1 MNSILKKR
9 RFVCFLLSLLCMSSF
24 VVAQNVIAVLDK
36 AASIYE
42 ESNGLTVYFTMSL
55 RSEKQQ
61 VSEGFDGVIN
71 IKGGKFVLKTPDM
84 VVWFDGKSQ
93 WTYLEK
99 NEEVSVTTPNEE
111 EVQMVNPTMFLR
123 SYKKGFKVAYKG
135 ESTAFNGKTCLDIEL
150 TPKKK
155 SDIDVIILQIEKKSN
170 IPASITIETKQG
182 ICSTIRIGQMKTGVN
197 QPDSYFVFD
206 EKEYPNV
213 EIVDLR

>member
-24 VVAQNVIAVLDK
+24 VVAQNVIAVLYK

-71 IKGGKFVLKTPDM
+71 IKGEKFVLKTPDM

-111 EVQMVNPTMFLR
+111 EVMNLFT
-123 SYKKGFKVAYKG
+123 
-135 ESTAFNGKTCLDIEL
+135 
-150 TPKKK
+150 
-155 SDIDVIILQIEKKSN
+155 QIK
-170 IPASITIETKQG
+170 
-182 ICSTIRIGQMKTGVN
+182 
-197 QPDSYFVFD
+197 DSL
-206 EKEYPNV
+206 
-213 EIVDLR
+213 I

>member
-55 RSEKQQ
+55 RSEKQL

-71 IKGGKFVLKTPDM
+71 IKGEKFVLKTPDM

-99 NEEVSVTTPNEE
+99 TKRLVLQL
-111 EVQMVNPTMFLR
+111 QM
-123 SYKKGFKVAYKG
+123 
-135 ESTAFNGKTCLDIEL
+135 
-150 TPKKK
+150 KKK
-155 SDIDVIILQIEKKSN
+155 
-170 IPASITIETKQG
+170 
-182 ICSTIRIGQMKTGVN
+182 CRW
-197 QPDSYFVFD
+197 
-206 EKEYPNV
+206 
-213 EIVDLR
+213 